1 MLVAYMKNHTIEGS
15 RALCNQCLSMSAA
28 LAFFSF
34 EGRALTQ
41 VRPSFSQLK
50 VPTSG
55 PWLSTFLWRTLPSP
69 LGSAVSSLHLRLSSK
84 VASSRKPF
92 LTATVDVLPLPQLL
106 LCHLILF
113 LSIGLTGGL

>member
-34 EGRALTQ
+34 AGRTLTH
-41 VRPSFSQLK
+41 VRPSFSQL
-50 VPTSG
+50 TSSH
-55 PWLSTFLWRTLPSP
+55 LRALALYILWRTLPSH

-113 LSIGLTGGL
+113 LSTGLTGGL